1 MVDVVV
7 FGAAG
12 PTGRLIC
19 RDALVAGHRV
29 RAVSRRSDP
38 LGLPGSAQLVQ
49 VRADAV
55 SGAGVAAAIDGADA
69 VLSVLGSAYQR
80 GEVTVYSAG
89 VRAMVEAM
97 RAGAGGRRLV
107 VVSSGLTYPPPP
119 TNWFADHLLFPFLRG
134 VLGRT
139 LYADM
144 RRMEEYLRACDDIE
158 WTIMRP
164 GRLFDRDEASE
175 YRLDPDHPTQGY
187 TSRVDLAAAMLA
199 ELGPAA
205 HVHSAVA
212 PTTNR

>member
-1 MVDVVV
+1 MDVVV

-12 PTGRLIC
+12 STGQLIC
-19 RDALVAGHRV
+19 RDALAAGHRV

-38 LGLPGSAQLVQ
+38 LALPSSEQLVQ

-55 SGAGVAAAIDGADA
+55 SGEGVAAALEGVDA
-69 VLSVLGSAYQR
+69 VLSVLGSSYRR

-89 VRAMVEAM
+89 VRAIVQGM
-97 RAGAGGRRLV
+97 RTGARGRRVV

-119 TNWFADHLLFPFLRG
+119 MNWFADNLLFPFLRR
-134 VLGRT
+134 VVGRT

-144 RRMEEYLRACDDIE
+144 RRMEEYLRSCDDIE

-164 GRLFDRDEASE
+164 GRLFDRDRASA
-175 YRLDPDHPTQGY
+175 YRLDDNHPSQGY
-187 TSRVDLAAAMLA
+187 TSRADLAAAMLA

-205 HVHSAVA
+205 HLHAAVA
-212 PTTNR
+212 PTTSR